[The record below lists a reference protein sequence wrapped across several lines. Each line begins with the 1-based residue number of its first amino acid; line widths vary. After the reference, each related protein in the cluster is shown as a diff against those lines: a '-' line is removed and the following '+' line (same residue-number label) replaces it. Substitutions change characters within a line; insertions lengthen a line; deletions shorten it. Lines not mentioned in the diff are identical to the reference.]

1 MYNMLKLCT
10 SRWNVSG
17 RLCLH
22 REQQAG
28 GRGAFFVDAVFI
40 SFLSLCPA
48 QSGLTELYIST
59 DPEGLGPLHQL
70 PLTPRSAAAGGGGAF
85 QEVQSL
91 NKREP
96 FRTRSP
102 AAHKQ
107 KSLLPVSV
115 TALIQAQTDPPAGE
129 GGFPC
134 CTSIATVRVHYIYV
148 HLSWIGTSETFVFVR

>member
-1 MYNMLKLCT
+1 M
-10 SRWNVSG
+10 
-17 RLCLH
+17 
-22 REQQAG
+22 
-28 GRGAFFVDAVFI
+28 
-40 SFLSLCPA
+40 SFSSLCPA

-70 PLTPRSAAAGGGGAF
+70 PSTPRSASAGGGGRF

-115 TALIQAQTDPPAGE
+115 TALIQAETDPPAGG

-148 HLSWIGTSETFVFVR
+148 LEGVRYHLLTFLGSEPLKLLVLFDKNEQYVFFFPPKE

>member
-1 MYNMLKLCT
+1 M
-10 SRWNVSG
+10 
-17 RLCLH
+17 
-22 REQQAG
+22 
-28 GRGAFFVDAVFI
+28 DAVFI
-40 SFLSLCPA
+40 SFSSLCPA

-70 PLTPRSAAAGGGGAF
+70 PLTPRSASAGGGGVF

-148 HLSWIGTSETFVFVR
+148 LEGVRYHLLTFLGSEPLKLLFLFDKTKMSNMYFFPEGMKLRRERTDT